1 MKIFGLIGKNL
12 THSYSK
18 KYFNHKFKKEN
29 INARYL
35 NFELNDISKF
45 LDIIS
50 KKEIHGLNVT
60 TPYKS
65 SIIPFLDEVKIP
77 AKSINSINTI
87 EFKENKMIGHNT
99 DLIGFTNS
107 FINIAE
113 NRNKALILGNGGSA
127 KTIRYALDQL
137 NIHHETVSRNGRL
150 NYAHLTEKSIR
161 YYDII
166 INTTILGMFPNVKDL
181 PDIPYKGLS
190 RKHLLFDLIYNPEET
205 AFLNI
210 GKTKGCKIKNGSE
223 MLNIQAEESWKIW
236 SL

>member
-1 MKIFGLIGKNL
+1 MKTFGLIGKGL

-18 KYFNHKFKKEN
+18 KYFNHKFKENN

-35 NFELNDISKF
+35 NFELNNISSF
-45 LDIIS
+45 LNLIS
-50 KKEIHGLNVT
+50 NKEIHGLNVT
-60 TPYKS
+60 APYKS
-65 SIIPFLDEVKIP
+65 SIIPFLDEVKMP
-77 AKSINSINTI
+77 ANSINSINTI

-107 FINIAE
+107 FIKIVK

-127 KTIRYALDQL
+127 KTIRHALEKL
-137 NIHHETVSRNGRL
+137 KIHHKTVSRSGSL

-166 INTTILGMFPNVKDL
+166 INTTTLGMFPNVKDF

-210 GKTKGCKIKNGSE
+210 GKTKGCKIKNGAE